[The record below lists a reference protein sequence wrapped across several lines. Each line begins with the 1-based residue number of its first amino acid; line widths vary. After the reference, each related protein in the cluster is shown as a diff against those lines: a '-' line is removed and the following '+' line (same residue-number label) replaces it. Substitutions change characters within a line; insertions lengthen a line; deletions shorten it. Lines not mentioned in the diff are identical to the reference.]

1 MNVSYG
7 LSLLSALLRVL
18 CVSAVKALPPVPNLT
33 DFLERARVTMLDLK
47 LGDELLFETPVA
59 FLLQT
64 DLWEMV
70 QHSGPA
76 GMAVLGILICFSVY
90 SWTIIFSKLSSLRGA
105 GKANSRFLRAFR
117 KSSGME
123 AVMVASEQFRP
134 SPLVAVFDFGY
145 EELERQVKARG
156 SVTNRTALE
165 RTLQLG
171 VSEELAKL
179 ERNMNWLATTA
190 SVTPFIGLMGTVM
203 GIIRAFQDLGQMGST
218 SLKAVAPGISEALIA
233 TAVGLFAAIPAAIF
247 YNYFGHL
254 IRELGARM
262 DDFSLEFLNLAERS
276 FGGE

>member
-1 MNVSYG
+1 MQSGVCVID
-7 LSLLSALLRVL
+7 LR
-18 CVSAVKALPPVPNLT
+18 
-33 DFLERARVTMLDLK
+33 
-47 LGDELLFETPVA
+47 LGDELSSEAPAA
-59 FLLQT
+59 FFLQI
-64 DLWEMV
+64 DIWEMA
-70 QHSGPA
+70 SRD
-76 GMAVLGILICFSVY
+76 VLVIVVVAILACFSVF
-90 SWTIIFSKLSSLRGA
+90 SWTVIISKWQAFRGA
-105 GKANSRFLRAFR
+105 HKANSRFLRAFR
-117 KSSGME
+117 KASGFE

-134 SPLVAVFDFGY
+134 SPLVTVFDFGY
-145 EELERQVKARG
+145 EEIERQVKARG
-156 SVTNRTALE
+156 KVTNRTALE